1 MNGPELRQ
9 ILTKRKISIS
19 ELAEK
24 LHMSQPNLSNQF
36 NVQDVK
42 SGVLE
47 RICHALDVKMDF
59 FYEGTKYLNDS
70 SSSDNSPG
78 LNHQDEQP
86 TEEMSDNDKDK
97 EISYLRGQIKV
108 LEKINEKLLNM
119 TQTVGQTVDQSVAY
133 QKKHA

>member
-9 ILTKRKISIS
+9 ILTKRNISVN

-24 LHMSQPNLSNQF
+24 LNMSQPNLSNQF
-36 NVQDVK
+36 RVQDVK
-42 SGVLE
+42 SGILE
-47 RICHALDVKMDF
+47 RICDALDVKMDF

-70 SSSDNSPG
+70 SSSDNSLG
-78 LNHQDEQP
+78 LDHLNERP
-86 TEEMSDNDKDK
+86 TEGMSDNDKDK

-108 LEKINEKLLNM
+108 LEKINEKLLNK
-119 TQTVGQTVDQSVAY
+119 TQTVGQSVTY

>member
-47 RICHALDVKMDF
+47 RICDAF

-119 TQTVGQTVDQSVAY
+119 AQTVGQTVDQSVAY

>member
-9 ILTKRKISIS
+9 SLTKRNISVN

-24 LHMSQPNLSNQF
+24 LNMSQPNLSNQF
-36 NVQDVK
+36 RVQDVK

-47 RICHALDVKMDF
+47 RICDALDVKMDF
-59 FYEGTKYLNDS
+59 FYEGTKYLDDS
-70 SSSDNSPG
+70 SSLDNSLS
-78 LNHQDEQP
+78 LNHLDERP
-86 TEEMSDNDKDK
+86 NEGMSDNDKDK

-108 LEKINEKLLNM
+108 LEKINEKLLNK

>member
-1 MNGPELRQ
+1 MNGSELRQ

-47 RICHALDVKMDF
+47 RICDALDVKMDF
-59 FYEGTKYLNDS
+59 FYE
-70 SSSDNSPG
+70 
-78 LNHQDEQP
+78 
-86 TEEMSDNDKDK
+86 
-97 EISYLRGQIKV
+97 
-108 LEKINEKLLNM
+108 
-119 TQTVGQTVDQSVAY
+119 
-133 QKKHA
+133 

>member
-9 ILTKRKISIS
+9 ILTKRNISVN

-47 RICHALDVKMDF
+47 RICDALDVKMDF
-59 FYEGTKYLNDS
+59 FYEGTKYLDDS
-70 SSSDNSPG
+70 SSLDNSLS
-78 LNHQDEQP
+78 LNHLDERP
-86 TEEMSDNDKDK
+86 TEGMSDNDKDK

-108 LEKINEKLLNM
+108 LEKINEKLLNK
-119 TQTVGQTVDQSVAY
+119 TQTVGQSVTY
-133 QKKHA
+133 KKKHA

>member
-1 MNGPELRQ
+1 MNGSELRQ
-9 ILTKRKISIS
+9 ILTKRNITIN

-36 NVQDVK
+36 RVQDVK
-42 SGVLE
+42 SGILE
-47 RICHALDVKMDF
+47 RICDALDVKMDF

-70 SSSDNSPG
+70 SSSDDSPG
-78 LNHQDEQP
+78 LNQLDEQP
-86 TEEMSDNDKDK
+86 TEGMSDSDKDK

-108 LEKINEKLLNM
+108 LEKINEKLLNK
-119 TQTVGQTVDQSVAY
+119 TQSVGQSVTY

>member
-9 ILTKRKISIS
+9 ILTKRNISVN

-24 LHMSQPNLSNQF
+24 LNMSQPNLSNQF
-36 NVQDVK
+36 RVQDVK

-47 RICHALDVKMDF
+47 RICDALDVKMDF

-70 SSSDNSPG
+70 SSLENSLS
-78 LNHQDEQP
+78 LNHLNERP
-86 TEEMSDNDKDK
+86 TEGMSDNDKDR

-108 LEKINEKLLNM
+108 LEKINEKLLNK
-119 TQTVGQTVDQSVAY
+119 TQTVGQSLTY
-133 QKKHA
+133 KKKHA

>member
-9 ILTKRKISIS
+9 ILTKRNISVN

-24 LHMSQPNLSNQF
+24 LNMSQPNLSNQF
-36 NVQDVK
+36 RVQDVK

-47 RICHALDVKMDF
+47 RICDALDVKMDF
-59 FYEGTKYLNDS
+59 FYEGTKYLDDS
-70 SSSDNSPG
+70 SSLDNSLG
-78 LNHQDEQP
+78 LDHLDERP
-86 TEEMSDNDKDK
+86 TEGMSDNDKDK

-108 LEKINEKLLNM
+108 LEKINEKLLNK
-119 TQTVGQTVDQSVAY
+119 TQTVGQSVAS